1 MMDVQSALFYAFSA
15 VMLFASFRVITARNP
30 VHAALYLVLAF
41 FQASGIWML
50 LKAEFLSIAL
60 VLVYVGAVMVL
71 FLFVVMMLDINID
84 SIRQGFWKHFP
95 LAAMVGAVIAL
106 ELAAVL
112 LGGFRISEPR
122 QQVAAQLIAPA
133 AVTAVA
139 PVDVASM
146 TVDAASAV
154 MPAASAADVGHVVV
168 AQPSNTKDLGVLLYT
183 EYLYPVQ
190 VAALILLVALIAA
203 IALTL
208 RARKDSKF
216 QNAGDQVRVKARD
229 RVELVKMDAV
239 KPTPAAPAA
248 EEKQP

>member
-1 MMDVQSALFYAFSA
+1 
-15 VMLFASFRVITARNP
+15 MLFASFRVITARNP

-50 LKAEFLSIAL
+50 LQAEFLSIAL

-84 SIRQGFWKHFP
+84 SLRQGFWKHFP
-95 LAAMVGAVIAL
+95 LAATVGAVIAL

-122 QQVAAQLIAPA
+122 QPVAAQVIAPA

-139 PVDVASM
+139 PVDVASVA
-146 TVDAASAV
+146 TEAASAPVDAASAAV
-154 MPAASAADVGHVVV
+154 TTASAADVGHVVV
-168 AQPSNTKDLGVLLYT
+168 AQASNTKALGILLYT

-190 VAALILLVALIAA
+190 VAALILLVGLIAA

-239 KPTPAAPAA
+239 KPVPAAPAT
-248 EEKQP
+248 EETQA

>member
-1 MMDVQSALFYAFSA
+1 MDVKSALFYVFAA
-15 VMLFASFRVITARNP
+15 VMLFAAFRVITARNP

-50 LKAEFLSIAL
+50 LQAEFLSITL

-84 SIRQGFWKHFP
+84 TIRQGFWNHFP
-95 LAAMVGAVIAL
+95 LAATVGAVIAL

-122 QQVAAQLIAPA
+122 ANAAAQVIAPSAITAAAPIDSASSAVAA
-133 AVTAVA
+133 
-139 PVDVASM
+139 ASQ
-146 TVDAASAV
+146 ALPSAE
-154 MPAASAADVGHVVV
+154 VGHLVV
-168 AQPSNTKDLGVLLYT
+168 AQVSNTKALGILLYT

-208 RARKDSKF
+208 RTRKDSKF

-229 RVELVKMDAV
+229 RVSLVKMEAV
-239 KPTPAAPAA
+239 KPAPPAPAA
-248 EEKQP
+248 EEIKA